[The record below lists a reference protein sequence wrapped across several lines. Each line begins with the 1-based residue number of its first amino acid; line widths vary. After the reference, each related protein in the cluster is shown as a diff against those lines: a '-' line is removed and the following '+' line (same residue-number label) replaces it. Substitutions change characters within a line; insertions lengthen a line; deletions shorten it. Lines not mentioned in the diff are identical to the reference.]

1 MREIHIEK
9 IIDVVSKL
17 FIDAN
22 IFLDEDVQHAL
33 SDALVSEDKFT
44 LSYEVLSVLN
54 ENYKIAERERVPL
67 CQDTGMAV
75 LFVNVGQE
83 LHIVG
88 GNLTDAINMGIE
100 IGYEKGYLR
109 KSIVDDPLFERKN
122 TMTNTPGII
131 HYNIVEG
138 DKIEIVA
145 LPKGGGAEN
154 TSRLVM
160 GTPSW
165 GEDDI
170 LDFVL
175 ETVDAAGGKA
185 CPPIILGIG
194 IGGSFDYVAY
204 LAKKA
209 LVRPIHL
216 HHPDPRYHALE
227 DRILKE
233 VNNTGIGA
241 GGLGGKVTCIGVNI
255 ETYPTHIASLPVA
268 LNIQCNA
275 HRIKRA
281 II

>member
-67 CQDTGMAV
+67 CQDTGMAI

-83 LHIVG
+83 LHIIG

-170 LDFVL
+170 LGFVL
-175 ETVDAAGGKA
+175 ETVNAAGGKA

-194 IGGSFDYVAY
+194 IGGSFDYVTY

-209 LVRPIHL
+209 LIRPIHL

-227 DRILKE
+227 ERILKE
-233 VNNTGIGA
+233 VNSTGIGA
-241 GGLGGKVTCIGVNI
+241 GGLGGRITCIGVNI

>member
-1 MREIHIEK
+1 MRKIHIDK
-9 IIDVVSKL
+9 IIDVVSRL

-33 SDALVSEDKFT
+33 SDALLSEDKST
-44 LSYEVLSVLN
+44 LSHEVLSVLG
-54 ENYKIAERERVPL
+54 ENYKIAERERIPL

-83 LHIVG
+83 VHIVG
-88 GNLTDAINMGIE
+88 GGLTDAINKGIE
-100 IGYEKGYLR
+100 VGYEKGYLR
-109 KSIVDDPLFERKN
+109 KSIVDDPLFERRN
-122 TMTNTPGII
+122 TMTNTPGVI
-131 HYNIVEG
+131 HYDIVEG
-138 DKIEIVA
+138 DRIEIVA

-154 TSRLVM
+154 TSRLIM

-175 ETVDAAGGKA
+175 ETVHAAGGKA
-185 CPPIILGIG
+185 CPPIVLGIG
-194 IGGSFDYVAY
+194 IGGSFDYVTY

-209 LVRPIHL
+209 LTRPIHL
-216 HHPDPRYHALE
+216 HHPDPRYHTLE
-227 DRILKE
+227 ERILKE

-241 GGLGGKVTCIGVNI
+241 GGLGGRITCIGVNI

-275 HRIKRA
+275 HRIKRV

>member
-1 MREIHIEK
+1 MREIHIDK
-9 IIDVVSKL
+9 IIDMVSKL

-22 IFLDEDVQHAL
+22 IFLDEGVQYAL
-33 SDALVSEDKFT
+33 SDALLSEDKST
-44 LSYEVLSVLN
+44 LSHEVLSVLN

-83 LHIVG
+83 VHIVDG
-88 GNLTDAINMGIE
+88 SLTDAINKGIE

-154 TSRLVM
+154 TSRLIM

-185 CPPIILGIG
+185 CPPIVLGIG
-194 IGGSFDYVAY
+194 IGGSFDYVTY

-209 LVRPIHL
+209 LMRPLYL
-216 HHPDPRYHALE
+216 HHPDPKYRALE